1 MDFKSAGKKI
11 RQAHR
16 MKHIIQTSPGKVVGI
31 SAAFVGHIER
41 GTRVPSV
48 STLYSICK
56 RLDISMDYVVGLKK

>member
-11 RQAHR
+11 RQARR
-16 MKHIIQTSPGKVVGI
+16 MKHITQASPGKAVGI
-31 SAAFVGHIER
+31 SAAFVGQIER

-56 RLDISMDYVVGLKK
+56 RLDISMDCVVGLKK

>member
-11 RQAHR
+11 RQALR
-16 MKHIIQTSPGKVVGI
+16 MKHITQASLGKAIGI

-41 GTRVPSV
+41 GTRVHSV

-56 RLDISMDYVVGLKK
+56 RLDISMDYVVGLTK